1 MIKITKET
9 LLLQQMLD
17 SLKTDTSGSIVTH
30 TAIIRPSSEGKKVT
44 SIEYEANKAE
54 ADKELQKIASEI
66 QAKLEIQD
74 ISLCRRLGKLEVG
87 DAILIAAVAAPHR
100 KEAFNACA
108 DAVERMRGMTSVSKR
123 EIYE

>member
-100 KEAFNACA
+100 KEAFKACA